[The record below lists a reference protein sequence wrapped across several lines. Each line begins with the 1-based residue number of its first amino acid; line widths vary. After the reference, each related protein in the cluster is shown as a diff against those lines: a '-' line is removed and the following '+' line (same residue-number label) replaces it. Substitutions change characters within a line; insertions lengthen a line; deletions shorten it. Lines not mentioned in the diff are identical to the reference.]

1 MLIQRNKIMKQE
13 VIKLE
18 SRYKEVDSKLIKVK
32 NNKYLLETNS
42 EYIRINEDENMMV
55 DSIDLEGG
63 PMISIGDTIQGKKIK
78 SIKSQYVIEFE

>member
-1 MLIQRNKIMKQE
+1 MKQE

-18 SRYKEVDSKLIKVK
+18 SRYKDVNSELVQVK

-42 EYIRINEDENMMV
+42 EYIRIDRDDNKILY
-55 DSIDLEGG
+55 SIDLEGG
-63 PMISIGDTIQGKKIK
+63 PRISIGDTIQGKKIK